1 MKVVLIPL
9 LTLFLISCASTTSE
23 PVSQEQLLRNVS
35 EPLPQR
41 PASFEEIF
49 DTAATNARVILI
61 DDHKYQRTKEQ
72 LKEQLTQAVNFR
84 LGKLSG
90 VVVKSELSQKL
101 KNEISLAESSGKE
114 IGRQDIDFVLYMGLS
129 AYKSDEKSEKKEK
142 LFSDGNYYECEVEA
156 ELDGWFR
163 LVEIPSMRV
172 IEQSEFNEDTSE
184 SKDLDGSNRCSRKV
198 YDNLFIDAHKDI
210 TSNVACDAVEDM
222 KSHLKS
228 LGHVLGKEIFSN
240 ELVYE
245 TSLTS
250 LQGLEKG
257 DTVEF
262 SHTKNG
268 TSYAEGKVVK
278 VTSINSLI
286 KLVDMTESE
295 TIYTDDFIKAAN
307 NSSLGLSC
315 LF

>member
-9 LTLFLISCASTTSE
+9 LTLLLTSCAGTRPE
-23 PVSQEQLLRNVS
+23 PVSQEQLLRDVS

-41 PASFEEIF
+41 PASFEAIF
-49 DTAATNARVILI
+49 DTKATNARVILI
-61 DDHKYQRTKEQ
+61 DDHKYPRSKEQ
-72 LKEQLTQAVNFR
+72 LRDQLTQAVNFR

-90 VVVKSELSQKL
+90 VVVKNELSQKL
-101 KNEISLAESSGKE
+101 KNEIILAESSGKE

-142 LFSDGNYYECEVEA
+142 MFSDGNYYECEVEA

-172 IEQSEFNEDTSE
+172 IQQSEFNEDANE
-184 SKDLDGSNRCSRKV
+184 SKDLDNANHCSRRD
-198 YDNLFIDAHKDI
+198 YDNLFTDAHKEI
-210 TSNVACDAVEDM
+210 TSNAACEAVDEM

-228 LGHVLGKEIFSN
+228 IGHVLGKSLFSN

-257 DTVEF
+257 DAVEF

-268 TSYAEGKVVK
+268 TSYAKGIVVK

-286 KLVDMTESE
+286 KLMDMTESE
-295 TIYTDDFIKAAN
+295 AIYRDDFIKAAN
-307 NSSLGLSC
+307 NTSLGLSC